1 MSATLPPALPSALFV
16 DDEPNVLEA
25 MTRLLRGRYAVT
37 CAHSGAEGLQVME
50 STTFDLVVSDMRMPE
65 MDGNEF
71 LRRARLKQ
79 PNAIRLVLSGQSDLE
94 EAAAAINDGSIFRFL
109 IKPAAKPALLGAL
122 EAAVQQKRLVD
133 AERDLLE
140 RTLTGCVEAL
150 AQSLAIINPRA
161 FGRGVRVKRIASMLA
176 QELKLP
182 LRWQL
187 EVAASLSQLSAISLP
202 TETAERLASGEPM
215 SPGEQAMVAKSVAVP
230 GQLLRHIPRL
240 EPVVA
245 LLESIADE
253 RRPAA
258 KSLEEAT
265 LWVAT
270 RIERGTTRGDSIDD
284 IIEQLERGGQIAPSL
299 AGAVRQLRG
308 MLLGEG
314 AARQV
319 TVQALVPGM
328 VLMEDLRTTSGAL
341 LLSRG
346 HEMSLAL
353 ITRLRN
359 VATSTELREPLLVS
373 LPK

>member
-1 MSATLPPALPSALFV
+1 
-16 DDEPNVLEA
+16 
-25 MTRLLRGRYAVT
+25 
-37 CAHSGAEGLQVME
+37 ME
-50 STTFDLVVSDMRMPE
+50 STAFDLVVSDMRMPE

-109 IKPAAKPALLGAL
+109 IKPAARPALLSAL

-140 RTLTGCVEAL
+140 RTLTGAVEAM
-150 AQSLAIINPRA
+150 AQTLAIINPRA

-176 QELKLP
+176 RELKLP
-182 LRWQL
+182 LCWQL
-187 EVAASLSQLSAISLP
+187 ELAASLSQLSAISLP
-202 TETAERLASGEPM
+202 TETAERLATGEAL

-245 LLESIADE
+245 LLESLFDE
-253 RRPAA
+253 RRPVA

-270 RIERGTTRGDSIDD
+270 RLERGTSNGEGIDLVID
-284 IIEQLERGGQIAPSL
+284 QLEAGGQVAPML
-299 AGAVRQLRG
+299 ASAVRTLRG
-308 MLLGEG
+308 LMMGEG
-314 AARQV
+314 SQRKV
-319 TVQALVPGM
+319 TVQGLLPGM